1 MPAALTNGSIACMF
15 KIGCVD
21 EEKAC
26 KGIQR
31 KQGERMDRNLTMKE
45 ALRSLS
51 LETYV
56 QGGTLMR
63 CLPTD
68 LWLLS
73 GQAVA
78 HADEMWRDGGLEVL
92 TFTYDGFA
100 VNVTMQQQ
108 GSVQLFDSIDVW
120 DVTDDVIVAAGRVLT
135 AQALEQWAAE
145 CGVSLHRFEMVEER
159 VYLWPNAV
167 TVHYRPQREQWLL
180 TKIAGACRSYE
191 DTLASLRL
199 MARGS

>member
-1 MPAALTNGSIACMF
+1 
-15 KIGCVD
+15 
-21 EEKAC
+21 
-26 KGIQR
+26 
-31 KQGERMDRNLTMKE
+31 MDRNLTMKE

-56 QGGTLMR
+56 QGGTLAR

-78 HADEMWRDGGLEVL
+78 HADEVWRDGGLEVL
-92 TFTYDGFA
+92 TFNYDGFA
-100 VNVTMQQQ
+100 VNVTVQQQ
-108 GSVQLFDSIDVW
+108 GSGHLFDSVDVW

-180 TKIAGACRSYE
+180 TKVAGAYRSYE